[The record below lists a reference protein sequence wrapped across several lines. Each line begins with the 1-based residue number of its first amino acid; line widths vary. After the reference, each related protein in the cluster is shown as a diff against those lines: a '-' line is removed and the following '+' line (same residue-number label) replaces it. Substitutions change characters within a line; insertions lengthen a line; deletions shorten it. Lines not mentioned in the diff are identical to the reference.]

1 MITILFRGIQHP
13 TTKRNSKKCFNQ
25 NKKFNSK
32 RKLYIS
38 RESKEKFRNI
48 IRIRFKI

>member
-13 TTKRNSKKCFNQ
+13 TTNRNSKKCFNQ

-38 RESKEKFRNI
+38 RESREKF
-48 IRIRFKI
+48 